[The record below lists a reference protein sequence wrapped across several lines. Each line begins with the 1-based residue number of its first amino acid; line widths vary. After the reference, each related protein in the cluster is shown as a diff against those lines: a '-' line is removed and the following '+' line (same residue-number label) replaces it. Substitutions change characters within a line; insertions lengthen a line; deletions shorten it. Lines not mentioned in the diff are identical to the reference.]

1 MKPMKPFKIA
11 VATLALL
18 AAASGQAANVLPTSY
33 AMPNGHGLVSGG
45 IYNYWDRAY
54 TGSGNAQIDGDMLSG
69 GLGDLT
75 DGVIATQS
83 WEVVENVEG
92 TGPYVG
98 WVFLDPVITFSFAE
112 VVPFAQVTVWH
123 DDANGNGNVKPPLAF
138 VVTVGGQ
145 SQTFA
150 ITDPASDAPFASTL
164 TLAPGMAGNSLQL
177 QIVRSDPWLM
187 VSEVSFQ
194 TAAVPEPATWALW
207 ALGAAMLVMARRRAV
222 A

>member
-1 MKPMKPFKIA
+1 MKPIQTAFATLTLLA
-11 VATLALL
+11 VASA
-18 AAASGQAANVLPTSY
+18 QATTVLPTSY
-33 AMPNGHGLVSGG
+33 NMPNGHGLVSGG

-54 TGSGNAQIDGDMLSG
+54 TGSGNTQLDGDMLSG

-83 WEVVENVEG
+83 WEVVENLGG

-98 WVFLDPVITFSFAE
+98 WVFLNPVINFIFAD
-112 VVPFAQVTVWH
+112 VVQFAKVTVWH

-138 VVTVGGQ
+138 VVTVGSQ

-150 ITDPASDAPFASTL
+150 ITDPASNAPFSSTL
-164 TLAPGMAGNSLQL
+164 VLAPGMVGNSLQL
-177 QIVRSDPWLM
+177 HIQRRDPWLM
-187 VSEVSFQ
+187 VSEVSF

-207 ALGAAMLVMARRRAV
+207 ALGAAVLVQARRRRA
-222 A
+222 AA

>member
-1 MKPMKPFKIA
+1 MKPFKTAI
-11 VATLALL
+11 ATLTLL
-18 AAASGQAANVLPTSY
+18 AAASAQAATVMPTSY
-33 AMPNGHGLVSGG
+33 DMPNGHGLVSGG

-54 TGSGNAQIDGDMLSG
+54 TGSGNTQLDGDMLSG

-83 WEVVENVEG
+83 WEVVENLEG

-98 WVFLDPVITFSFAE
+98 WVFLDPVITFHFAD
-112 VVPFAQVTVWH
+112 VVQFGQITVWH
-123 DDANGNGNVKPPLAF
+123 DDANGNGNVKPPQAF
-138 VVTVGGQ
+138 VVTVGAQ
-145 SQTFA
+145 SQTFNV
-150 ITDPASDAPFASTL
+150 TDPASDAPFASTL
-164 TLAPGMAGNSLQL
+164 VLAPGMAGNSLQL
-177 QIVRSDPWLM
+177 QILRSDPWLM

-207 ALGAAMLVMARRRAV
+207 ALGSAVLLQARRRRAV